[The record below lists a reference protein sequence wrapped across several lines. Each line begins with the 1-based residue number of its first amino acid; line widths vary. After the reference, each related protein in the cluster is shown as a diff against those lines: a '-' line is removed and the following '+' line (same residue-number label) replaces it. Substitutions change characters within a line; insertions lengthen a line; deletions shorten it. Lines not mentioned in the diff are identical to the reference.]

1 MNKYFLVILL
11 FLLCFY
17 EICNGGQS
25 ITVDGGTI
33 DARIAGNGD
42 PDNLGKFPFNNVTN
56 KNSLTCKNIRIVNN
70 IVISGSYSDLLNA
83 VNSFNVLNIENTFNS
98 DNDSYLR
105 GSYNISILNDSTD
118 ENNEVNI
125 FEGTTIES
133 IGSIII
139 SGSVQASNSYNN
151 KVNILP
157 NSSLVGGKNVSIFGA
172 AFFRIDSTND
182 LMNYEMKGNKVSIG
196 EGCVLKSSSTYI
208 TLCGVYVNINSST
221 SINNINIADN
231 SVTISKDV
239 TLNARENAI
248 TILGVYFYS
257 YDTDPSSSLII
268 ANNTLNFYAN
278 KEYKV
283 TKVGNFTKYN
293 FFLHEGI
300 KNNNTVLSFDS
311 GQNLASSDTVQSL
324 NLDGVNIDVE
334 VAKESSIHVTSSFIP
349 PSSLL
354 I

>member
-11 FLLCFY
+11 SLLCFY

-33 DARIAGNGD
+33 DANIAGNGD
-42 PDNLGKFPFNNVTN
+42 PDNLGKSPFNDITN
-56 KNSLTCKNIRIVNN
+56 NNSLTCKNIRTVNT
-70 IVISGSYSDLLNA
+70 IAILGSYSNLPNA
-83 VNSFNVLNIENTFNS
+83 VNSFNVLNIENTLNS
-98 DNDSYLR
+98 NNSSYFQ
-105 GSYNISILNDSTD
+105 GSYNTSILNNSRD

-133 IGSIII
+133 IGDIEI
-139 SGSVQASNSYNN
+139 SGSVQASHSTNN

-157 NSSLVGGKNVSIFGA
+157 NSSLVGGRVSIIGTTLS
-172 AFFRIDSTND
+172 IIHND
-182 LMNYEMKGNKVSIG
+182 LMNRMNYEVKGNKVSIG
-196 EGCVLKSSSTYI
+196 EGCVLKSSSSYI
-208 TLCGVYVNINSST
+208 LLCDAYVYVDSSFL
-221 SINNINIADN
+221 SSNNINIADN

-239 TLNARENAI
+239 TLNANGNMI
-248 TILGVYFYS
+248 GILGAYISS
-257 YDTDPSSSLII
+257 YDTNSII
-268 ANNTLNFYAN
+268 ANNTLNFHAN

-283 TKVGNFTKYN
+283 TVVGNFTKYN

-311 GQNLASSDTVQSL
+311 GQNPDLPHVQLQSL

-334 VAKESSIHVTSSFIP
+334 VAKRSSIHVGD
-349 PSSLL
+349 SLT
-354 I
+354 